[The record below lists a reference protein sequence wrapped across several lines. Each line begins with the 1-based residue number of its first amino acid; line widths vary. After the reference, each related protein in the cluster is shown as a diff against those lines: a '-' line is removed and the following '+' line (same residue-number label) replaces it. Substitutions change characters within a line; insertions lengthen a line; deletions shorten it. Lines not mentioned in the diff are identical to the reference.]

1 MGHEYSFIHRPAKT
15 MKDFDTF
22 SRRFGK
28 NVAAYFVHAIRM
40 RRHDLVERPEA
51 YISDYFTSTPRPQR
65 ILRKAKSIPL
75 SLASPLSESLVFYL
89 RPEPTHSGNSATPS
103 PLIYPTMYTSPLRY
117 MVTTSVPLHNQQP
130 HSVLV
135 SSFNTYFPHVWLSL
149 DAIVS
154 PVGQTTSQL
163 HGNILDYCMFESTPT
178 FVSLANLLF
187 PEVAVS
193 ICSMTQLLSRL
204 QHESISATNR
214 NYYQKSPL
222 EDARSTLAASSY
234 DGVEPLISA
243 PSCDG
248 VELLLSAS
256 SCDDVEPLLSAS
268 SCDGVDPLM
277 FASYCGGVKPLLF
290 VPYCDSVE
298 SLPSALYCDSVG
310 FNLCDIYFVTTLLH
324 PVLCLKLKTIP
335 LLESISY
342 SSHFYIP
349 TFSFG

>member
-1 MGHEYSFIHRPAKT
+1 
-15 MKDFDTF
+15 
-22 SRRFGK
+22 
-28 NVAAYFVHAIRM
+28 
-40 RRHDLVERPEA
+40 
-51 YISDYFTSTPRPQR
+51 
-65 ILRKAKSIPL
+65 
-75 SLASPLSESLVFYL
+75 
-89 RPEPTHSGNSATPS
+89 
-103 PLIYPTMYTSPLRY
+103 MYTYPLRY
-117 MVTTSVPLHNQQP
+117 MATTSVPLHNQQP

-214 NYYQKSPL
+214 NYYYQKSPL

-248 VELLLSAS
+248 AELLLSAS
-256 SCDDVEPLLSAS
+256 SCDGVEPLLSAS

-298 SLPSALYCDSVG
+298 PLPSALYCDSVG
-310 FNLCDIYFVTTLLH
+310 FNLCDISCDNSLTSRSLFEIENNSIIGINFTFQSFLYSDFLVWMTSCIFIINTLRTSSSLQCFVI
-324 PVLCLKLKTIP
+324 VV
-335 LLESISY
+335 SQAA
-342 SSHFYIP
+342 
-349 TFSFG
+349 